1 MPHATNSSFA
11 SVQHQTLNNSVNPPY
26 MLSTTPHLAS
36 KNPGHSASTS
46 LALYE
51 RSFQGPFPYI
61 STVDFNIK
69 APSSNKLLVTPVP
82 FRGGATK
89 KKTTKK
95 KPGSIKKKKPV
106 SIKKKKTVSIKKKKV
121 SIKKK
126 KVVSIKKKKVVGIKK
141 KKVSIKK
148 KKVLIKKKKIN
159 GGINPSVSK

>member
-11 SVQHQTLNNSVNPPY
+11 SVQNQTLNNSVNPPY

-46 LALYE
+46 LALYK

-106 SIKKKKTVSIKKKKV
+106 SIKKKKTVSIKKKKPV

-126 KVVSIKKKKVVGIKK
+126 KLISIKKKKTA
-141 KKVSIKK
+141 SIKK
-148 KKVLIKKKKIN
+148 KKVLLKKKKIN